1 MIQNWWQIPGIIK
14 RGNRMNNTNS
24 ITMQFSLNDR
34 PRLYLLTMFILV
46 SLIVTIP
53 ANEARAT
60 ADITQVD
67 MQSELPEDNIG
78 IGDLI
83 RYAFEHNPSI
93 EEARATWKM
102 AVEKF
107 RIQTGYPD
115 PKLTVTYFPDPIETR
130 LGPQD
135 WNAAISQK
143 IPFPGKLSKAGKVAE
158 HDANIAQIKLDLAI
172 RNIVVALRES
182 VFELYYIRN
191 AKKIAAQNGKL
202 LEHLR
207 KVTETQYAQDGAA
220 LVDVVKAQ
228 AQVGQL
234 RYDILLLDDLEVT
247 EITKLNSI
255 LNRSPEAP
263 VGSIQFETL
272 PQAVMRLN
280 DIYTLAEQHQ
290 EEIKIA
296 AENIKKAQAKVN
308 LARAKN
314 LPDFSL
320 GLFYAA
326 IGEPDVPEPPDESG
340 RDVLGVQAGITIP
353 LWYGKNKSR
362 VNLAHAERRKARA
375 AREKRI
381 NATRTRVRTL
391 FFRLENAERIIKLY
405 QQDLIPQANAAVQLS
420 ETFFKE
426 GESSFT
432 DFIETQSVL
441 YNFQLALARARADYG
456 KYLVRLE
463 QLVGREIA
471 LKGAAPQSN
480 QAGEKS

>member
-1 MIQNWWQIPGIIK
+1 MIRIDDRTGYHQ
-14 RGNRMNNTNS
+14 RGNRMNKPNTVT
-24 ITMQFSLNDR
+24 IQVSLSVR
-34 PRLYLLTMFILV
+34 LWLYLLTVFMLGT
-46 SLIVTIP
+46 LIVTISVKEAMAS
-53 ANEARAT
+53 ANV
-60 ADITQVD
+60 TQKD
-67 MQSELPEDNIG
+67 MQSELPEDNIR
-78 IGDLI
+78 IGDFI
-83 RYAFEHNPSI
+83 TYAFEHNPSI
-93 EEARATWKM
+93 QEARATWKM

-107 RIQTGYPD
+107 RIQTGNPD
-115 PKLTVTYFPDPIETR
+115 PKLIVTYFPDPIETR
-130 LGPQD
+130 LGPQE
-135 WNAAISQK
+135 WNASITQT

-158 HDANIAQIKLDLAI
+158 HDANIGRIKLDLAI
-172 RNIVVALRES
+172 RNIVVAIRES
-182 VFELYYIRN
+182 VFELYYIRQ
-191 AKKIAAQNGKL
+191 AKKIADQNQKL

-263 VGSIQFETL
+263 VGTIQFESL
-272 PQAVMRLN
+272 PRAVMSLS
-280 DIYTLAEQHQ
+280 DIYTLAELHQ

-296 AENIKKAQAKVN
+296 MENIKKAQAKVN

-320 GLFYAA
+320 GLFYAS

-353 LWYGKNKSR
+353 LWYGKNKSK

-375 AREKRI
+375 AKQQRI
-381 NATRTRVRTL
+381 NTTRTAVRTL
-391 FFRLENAERIIKLY
+391 FFKLQNSERIITLY
-405 QQDLIPQANAAVQLS
+405 QQDLIPQAKAAVQLS
-420 ETFFKE
+420 ETFFKA
-426 GESSFT
+426 GESSYT

-456 KYLVRLE
+456 KYVVRLE

-471 LKGAAPQSN
+471 LEGTAPLSN
-480 QAGEKS
+480 QAGDES